1 MIKKIAARLVKWM
14 KKKEVINLGEEK
26 VYQYG
31 LEILIST
38 GINVIATLI
47 IGAIFRKVVQT
58 IFFLLV
64 FTQVRK
70 NIGGYHA
77 TTYFRCISFFLIG
90 YTVLLVYVYVFNV
103 DKVGMTELFFW
114 ALSSLII
121 YRITPVVDINNEME
135 DDMIP
140 LYRKK
145 GLINYYIT
153 SIILLGLYF
162 IYGDFHQFILF
173 GIIALNAVAFVGLIG
188 AIVNKR
194 RKKYDKYCN
203 L

>member
-1 MIKKIAARLVKWM
+1 
-14 KKKEVINLGEEK
+14 
-26 VYQYG
+26 
-31 LEILIST
+31 
-38 GINVIATLI
+38 
-47 IGAIFRKVVQT
+47 
-58 IFFLLV
+58 
-64 FTQVRK
+64 
-70 NIGGYHA
+70 
-77 TTYFRCISFFLIG
+77 
-90 YTVLLVYVYVFNV
+90 
-103 DKVGMTELFFW
+103 MTELFFW

-173 GIIALNAVAFVGLIG
+173 GIIALNAVSFVGLIG